1 MLVGSQVLCVMP
13 GVQEMAGE
21 EGRVLSG
28 PFQGFRVYLCSKVG
42 ALKVLS
48 QGWCQC

>member
-21 EGRVLSG
+21 GGRVLS
-28 PFQGFRVYLCSKVG
+28 VHSKDSECICVQW
-42 ALKVLS
+42 VH
-48 QGWCQC
+48 